1 MKLSTNYEEH
11 VSIVKKLQY
20 DESFYSVREPFK
32 NDFQKIYNDAKEKG
46 ITLSNAK
53 EYLNSLTKEELSTLQ
68 NYTRLADE
76 IDVNHLNDEGAY
88 NLLLEHYEKF
98 DFNNDGFIEN
108 GIAKSFSIIPSHFSN
123 DEKKALVDTF
133 NSMDSTKMLS
143 MSILLMPP
151 IKIVN
156 NEYIPDIK
164 NLSFM
169 DIENRANKIL
179 DPINEKNTTKEF
191 RDNVRFFLEE
201 LINNYNKIQEQKS
214 YYKL

>member
-1 MKLSTNYEEH
+1 MKLSTDYEEH

-76 IDVNHLNDEGAY
+76 IDINHLNDEGAY

-143 MSILLMPP
+143 M
-151 IKIVN
+151 
-156 NEYIPDIK
+156 
-164 NLSFM
+164 
-169 DIENRANKIL
+169 
-179 DPINEKNTTKEF
+179 
-191 RDNVRFFLEE
+191 
-201 LINNYNKIQEQKS
+201 
-214 YYKL
+214 